1 MKYWDVEV
9 IKDDRKETRRMCGET
24 AADVVEELMHNE
36 VELEI
41 RSLRVIK
48 TKEGSDDC

>member
-9 IKDDRKETRRMCGET
+9 IKDNRKETRRMCGET
-24 AADVVEELMHNE
+24 AADVVEGLMHNDT
-36 VELEI
+36 ELEI

-48 TKEGSDDC
+48 TKDII

>member
-9 IKDDRKETRRMCGET
+9 IKDNRKETRRMCGET
-24 AADVVEELMHNE
+24 AADVIEELMHSE

-41 RSLRVIK
+41 YSVRVVK
-48 TKEGSDDC
+48 TTEEVNGC